1 MTKQFSFPKEKIK
14 VLFLEN
20 IHSDSFDLFSSEGF
34 QVENKKEAL
43 SEDELISIISDI
55 HILGIRSKTN
65 LSAKVLE
72 SAEKLLAVGAFC
84 IGTNQ
89 IDIPTCN
96 QKGIAVFNAPYS
108 NTRSVVELAMGE
120 IFLLIRNVFEK
131 SQSLHRG
138 MWDKSANNSY
148 EVRGKILGIVG
159 YGHIGS
165 QLSVMAESVGL
176 KVLFYDLVDKMPLGN
191 ATACSAIEDLL
202 EQADIVSIHIDG
214 REENTHFMDAVK
226 FDKMKANS
234 IFLNLS
240 RGHVVDNDALKKHLL
255 SGKIIGAGIDV
266 FPDEPKS
273 NDEPF
278 SFALQNIPNVILTP
292 HIGGSTEEA
301 QSAIGRFVPAKLLQ
315 YINNGSTDG
324 SVNMPNVQLPVQLKH
339 HRVLHIHK
347 NMPGILANINQIIAS
362 NKINI
367 TGQYLKT
374 NEDLGYVIIDF
385 EDEYSSTFVED
396 LKALEHTK
404 KCRILF

>member
-1 MTKQFSFPKEKIK
+1 MIKQFSFPKEKIK
-14 VLFLEN
+14 VLLLEN
-20 IHSDSFDLFSSEGF
+20 IHPDSFDILSSEGF
-34 QVENKKEAL
+34 QVESRKEAL
-43 SEDELISIISDI
+43 NEDELISIISDI
-55 HILGIRSKTN
+55 HILGIRSKTH
-65 LSAKVLE
+65 LSPKVLE
-72 SAEKLLAVGAFC
+72 AAEKLLTIGAFC

-96 QKGIAVFNAPYS
+96 KKGIAVFNAPYS

-131 SQSLHRG
+131 SQSLHKG
-138 MWDKSANNSY
+138 IWDKSAFNSY
-148 EVRGKILGIVG
+148 EVRGKTLGVIG

-176 KVLFYDLVDKMPLGN
+176 KVLFYDVVDKMPLGN
-191 ATACSAIEDLL
+191 AIVCGSIEELL
-202 EQADIVSIHIDG
+202 KQADIVSIHIDG

-226 FDKMKANS
+226 FDAMKEGS
-234 IFLNLS
+234 ILLNLS
-240 RGHVVDNDALKKHLL
+240 RGHVVDYDALKKHLL

-278 SFALQNIPNVILTP
+278 SFTLQNIPNVILTP

-301 QSAIGRFVPAKLLQ
+301 QSAIGRFVPMKLLQ

-324 SVNMPNVQLPVQLKH
+324 SVNMPNVQLPVQLNH
-339 HRVLHIHK
+339 HRVLHIHE
-347 NMPGILANINQIIAS
+347 NMPGILASINQVIAS

-385 EDEYSSTFVED
+385 EGEYPSAFVED
-396 LKALEHTK
+396 LKALKHTK